1 MAMHNPVRKL
11 IATVSLL
18 VLLIVYS
25 LLVMAFAASTLPAM
39 GVLVSTLFYIVAG
52 VGWVP
57 LAMVIVSWMYKRDRP
72 SPRP

>member
-1 MAMHNPVRKL
+1 MAMYNPVRKL
-11 IATVSLL
+11 IATISLL

-25 LLVMAFAASTLPAM
+25 LLVMAFATSTLPAM

-57 LAMVIVSWMYKRDRP
+57 LAMFIVSWMYKRDRP